1 MEKFDMLLELQ
12 KNYDVIKESS
22 KEMKDG
28 SFIYLLKKLKDD
40 FESSKIKLKKKE
52 GELAALK
59 KKYRE
64 INDSINGFK
73 KELEKS
79 EYQLYNNA
87 GSDIKLIE
95 GLQKKAADMK
105 QSIGDLDSQS
115 LELLELEEK
124 LSSDRDKLKLK
135 LTELKEEFESVKD
148 TGSRKINHAKEE
160 ISRAQEKV
168 DEIEKQLPEQTVKR
182 FNMIREAK
190 GSAVSKHDHG
200 VCQGCKMKISAITMD
215 KINKDY
221 SVVFCDNCGRILHCS
236 EKDSRP

>member
-12 KNYDVIKESS
+12 KNYDVMKESS

-40 FESSKIKLKKKE
+40 FESAKIKLKEKE

-64 INDSINGFK
+64 INDRINGYK
-73 KELEKS
+73 KEIEKS

-87 GSDIKLIE
+87 GSDMKLIE
-95 GLQKKAADMK
+95 GLQKKTADMK
-105 QSIGDLDSQS
+105 QSISDLDSQS

-124 LSSDRDKLKLK
+124 LSFERDKLKLK

-148 TGSRKINHAKEE
+148 TGSKKINHAKEE
-160 ISRAQEKV
+160 ISKAQEKV
-168 DEIEKQLPEQTVKR
+168 DEIERLLPEQTVKK
-182 FNMIREAK
+182 FNMLREAK
-190 GSAVSKHDHG
+190 GSAVAKSDHG
-200 VCQGCKMKISAITMD
+200 VCQGCRMKISAMTMD
-215 KINKDY
+215 KITKDY

-236 EKDSRP
+236 DKDSRF